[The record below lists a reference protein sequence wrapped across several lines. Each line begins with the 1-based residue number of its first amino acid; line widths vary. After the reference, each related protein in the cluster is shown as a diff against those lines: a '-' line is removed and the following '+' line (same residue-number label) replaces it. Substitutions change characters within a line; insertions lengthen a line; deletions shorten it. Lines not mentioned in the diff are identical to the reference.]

1 MALTS
6 FYTALTGMNNNS
18 LAINV
23 IGDNLANM
31 NTTSFKASK
40 VIFSEVLAGMSGTSA
55 NGNPIVNGLGST
67 ISGIAHSNVQGTPSY
82 TGNATDAAINGNG
95 LFMVDTD
102 GGRGYCRAGK
112 MELDKM
118 GNLLNADGYRV
129 LGWQAIEGVID
140 TNSDLLPIKIMKA
153 QTIPGTATSHIEL
166 PGNVDNQS
174 GTATTSVQ
182 IFDSLGVAHNLT
194 FTFTGS
200 GPTRTW
206 SATLPAIELGGLEGD
221 DPIEVGTGD
230 LTFNGVG
237 KLTDPAENPVFNIA
251 GLSSGAY
258 DMEVTLGIW
267 DSNGQPLLSN
277 LANGSSNFTPAQ
289 NGSGSSIIK
298 DIKIDSSGIILGVT
312 ESGNTIP
319 MAQLGIADFP
329 NIDGL
334 QKFKGSTFIGFPAA
348 GDPSVGTAGTGGRGV
363 IVGGS
368 LEQSNV
374 DMSQEFVSLIVA
386 QRAYL
391 ANSKIITTT
400 DELYQDSL
408 NLKR

>member
-18 LAINV
+18 IAINV
-23 IGDNLANM
+23 IGDNLSNM
-31 NTTSFKASK
+31 NTTAFKSAK
-40 VIFSEVLAGMSGTSA
+40 VVFSEVLAGMSGTSA
-55 NGNPIVNGLGST
+55 NGNPIVNGLGSS
-67 ISGIAHSNVQGTPSY
+67 ISGIAHSNTQGTPSY
-82 TGNATDAAINGNG
+82 TGNPTDAAINGNG

-102 GGRGYCRAGK
+102 GGLGYTRAGK
-112 MELDKM
+112 FELDKL
-118 GNLLNADGYRV
+118 GNLLNADGYAV
-129 LGWQAIEGVID
+129 LGYQAVDGVID
-140 TNSDLLPIKIMKA
+140 INSDIVPVHIMKA
-153 QTIPGTATSHIEL
+153 QTIPGNATTQIDL
-166 PGNVDNQS
+166 PGNIDNQS
-174 GTATTSVQ
+174 NAATASVQ
-182 IFDSLGVAHNLT
+182 IYDSLGVSHNLT
-194 FTFTGS
+194 LTFTGTGS
-200 GPTRTW
+200 TRTW
-206 SATLPAIELGGLEGD
+206 SATLPAIELGGAEDD
-221 DPIEVGTGD
+221 DPTEVGTGD
-230 LTFNGVG
+230 LSFNGIG
-237 KLTDPAENPVFNIA
+237 KLTQPVENPTFKIQN
-251 GLSSGAY
+251 LTSGAN
-258 DMEVTLGIW
+258 DMDITLGLW
-267 DSNGQPLLSN
+267 NKSGLPVLTN

-298 DIKIDSSGIILGVT
+298 DIKIDSTGVILGVT
-312 ESGNTIP
+312 ESGNTIA
-319 MAQLGIADFP
+319 MAQLSIADFP

-334 QKFKGSTFIGFPAA
+334 QKYKGSTFIGFPAA
-348 GDPSVGTAGTGGRGV
+348 GDPSIGVAGSGGRGV